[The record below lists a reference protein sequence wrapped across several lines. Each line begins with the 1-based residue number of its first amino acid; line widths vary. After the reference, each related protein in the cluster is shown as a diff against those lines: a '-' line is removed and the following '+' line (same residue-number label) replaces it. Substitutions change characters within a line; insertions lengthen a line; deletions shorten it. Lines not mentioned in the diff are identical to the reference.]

1 MLLAGASISNA
12 KDYSVKSP
20 DGHLQLTISVDG
32 KTQWSMS
39 VDGVKVMDGNEA
51 AMEVVTAD
59 GKTLTLGK
67 GKVQK
72 TSTTHKSENII
83 SPLYKQASFD
93 AEYNELTLK
102 YKDGYSLIAR
112 AYNDGVAYRFATN
125 FKSAF
130 TVKGEVTQFDFT
142 QKYECLIPFVAMRKD
157 RYETSF
163 ESQYTQMKIGERKD
177 DNLIF
182 TPLYINTEDQ
192 GRLLIME
199 ADVEDYPGI
208 FLTCTSD
215 GFVGEFPPVPD
226 QTKPN
231 SRGVQR
237 PQSYHDYIA
246 VCKDGKRVFPWRI
259 IGYGKEDKDLPVN
272 NMVYALA
279 TPNRLGDVSWVEAG
293 QSAWDWWND
302 WRRFGIDFEAGI
314 NTETYKYDI
323 DFAAKYGIRYIV
335 IDEGWYSTKTLDIMN
350 PIEGCDI
357 AEICKCADSKGV
369 KVILWTTSG
378 VIDPLLEE
386 VCSKYASLGVAG
398 FKIDFFDAQDQNTV
412 QQIYRFCE
420 VAAKHHLVLD
430 LHGMYK
436 PTGLSRTYPN
446 VVNYE
451 GVFGQEQCKWEDPK
465 TYDQVRNDVT
475 IPFIRQVAGP
485 LDYTQGAIRNLK
497 KSDWKPMYSTPAS
510 QGTRA
515 HQVALY
521 VIFDSPV
528 VMLCDSPSDYL
539 KEPETTE
546 FITSIPAVFD
556 EEIVL
561 DGKAGE
567 YVVIARRKG
576 STWYVGGA
584 TNWTDRSVEV
594 DFSFLPGA
602 KNARIFRDGYN
613 SDRVATDYKLEN
625 RSISPSDKISFRM
638 ARGGG
643 FAIIAE

>member
-1 MLLAGASISNA
+1 M
-12 KDYSVKSP
+12 
-20 DGHLQLTISVDG
+20 TISVDG
-32 KTQWSMS
+32 RTTWAMA
-39 VDGVKVMDGNEA
+39 VDGVKVLDGNEA
-51 AMEVVTAD
+51 AMDVVTAD
-59 GKTLTLGK
+59 GKKLVLGQ

-72 TSTTHKSENII
+72 ASSRKGSESIDA
-83 SPLYKQASFD
+83 PLYKFSAFK
-93 AEYNELTLK
+93 AEYNELSLRYKEGYTLV
-102 YKDGYSLIAR
+102 AR
-112 AYNDGVAYRFATN
+112 AYNDGVAYHFMTAL
-125 FKSAF
+125 KDAF
-130 TVKGEVTQFDFT
+130 TVKDERVEFNFT
-142 QKYECLIPFVAMRKD
+142 QAYDCLIPFVAMRKD

-163 ESQYTQMKIGERKD
+163 ESQYTQIRIGESEGTMGTVGKQTPKA

-182 TPLYINTEDQ
+182 TPLYINAEDQ

-208 FLTCTSD
+208 FLTRTAK
-215 GFVGEFPPVPD
+215 GFVGEFPPVPNE
-226 QTKPN
+226 TKPN

-237 PQSYHDYIA
+237 PLSYQDYIA
-246 VCKDGKRVFPWRI
+246 VIPQGKMSFPWRI
-259 IGYGKEDKDLPVN
+259 VGYGAEDKNLPVN

-279 TPNRLGDVSWVEAG
+279 SPNRLCDVSWVEPG

-302 WRRFGIDFEAGI
+302 WRRYGVDFEAGI

-357 AEICKCADSKGV
+357 AEICRYASSKGV
-369 KVILWTTSG
+369 KVVLWTTSG

-386 VCSKYASLGVAG
+386 VCSKYADLGVAG

-451 GVFGQEQCKWEDPK
+451 GVYGLEQCKWEDPK
-465 TYDQVRNDVT
+465 DIDQVRNDVT
-475 IPFIRQVAGP
+475 IPYIRQVAGP
-485 LDYTQGAIRNLK
+485 LDYTQGAMRNLCK
-497 KSDWKPMYSTPAS
+497 HDWKPAYSTPAS

-521 VIFDSPV
+521 VIFDSPF
-528 VMLCDSPSDYL
+528 VMLCDSPSDYMR
-539 KEPETTE
+539 EPETTE
-546 FITSIPAVFD
+546 YITSIPAVFD

-567 YVVIARRKG
+567 YIVTARRKG
-576 STWYVGGA
+576 TKWYVGGA
-584 TNWTDRSVEV
+584 TNWTDRNVSV
-594 DFSFLPGA
+594 DLSFLSGA
-602 KNARIFRDGYN
+602 SVAKIFRDSRN
-613 SDRVATDYKLEN
+613 SDRVANDYVLETK
-625 RSISPSDKISFRM
+625 SVKPSDKLEFRM

-643 FAIIAE
+643 FAMIIE